1 MKDLAGG
8 ERVGVQFNV
17 EAAQQHYMTAT
28 EPYKLPFSFLF
39 FTIHLGQMTVCYCS
53 PAHWPYLYLV
63 FRDIFPGVKH
73 DLNVFL
79 QAIL

>member
-1 MKDLAGG
+1 MKDLAGK

-39 FTIHLGQMTVCYCS
+39 FTIHFGQMTKSATV
-53 PAHWPYLYLV
+53 LLLTGL
-63 FRDIFPGVKH
+63 IFT
-73 DLNVFL
+73 
-79 QAIL
+79 